1 MAFVTTGGYPGT
13 MRLPPATARHLVTE
27 ARVLRLATVAPD
39 GTPHQVPAT
48 FAARGDTLVTA
59 VDHKPK
65 RHQRLRRL
73 ANIAANPRVCVLVD
87 HYDDDWTHLWWARG
101 DGTARVLPADPRV
114 AWLRAKYEQ
123 YRDHPPEGPV
133 IEITITHWT
142 GWSYADLP

>member
-1 MAFVTTGGYPGT
+1 
-13 MRLPPATARHLVTE
+13 MRLPPATARRLVTS
-27 ARVLRLATVAPD
+27 ARILRLATLTPD
-39 GTPHQVPAT
+39 GAPHQVPAT
-48 FAARGDTLVTA
+48 FAAHGDTLVTA

-73 ANIAANPRVCVLVD
+73 TNIAADPRVCVLVD

-101 DGTARVLPADPRV
+101 DGTARVLDDDARHAPVDR
-114 AWLRAKYEQ
+114 LLAKYPQ
-123 YRDHPPEGPV
+123 YRNHPPEGPV